1 MTLSIKKVLI
11 SDKVD
16 TSCQEVLAKNNID
29 VDYKPGLSKDELIE
43 IIKVRIFQIQK

>member
-16 TSCQEVLAKNNID
+16 TSCQDVLKQNNIH
-29 VDYKPGLSKDELIE
+29 VDYKPGLSKEELIE
-43 IIKVRIFQIQK
+43 IIKVAVFLSL